1 MTDELKNI
9 DTGENANEEIISEA
23 EEKLEDVDNEAYETE
38 DIDEETEDKASN
50 EEGLSKEERAII
62 KHKKEN
68 KILRQRIEE
77 LEKNDLNNRFQN
89 EEFRRVKELVD
100 SGVDEDT
107 ANARAKAET
116 ENKRERYELN
126 VLKINGL
133 ENKCPGISIYRNE
146 LIEMKNKYPEF
157 SYEDLYNLKYRKD
170 NTYDIKT
177 KAEANAIKNRQE
189 AESKSLKSAVEDK
202 KTDFRLSDDDE
213 KAYSIWLKRH
223 PYGTRK
229 EFVDALYR

>member
-23 EEKLEDVDNEAYETE
+23 EEKLEDVDNEAVETE

-50 EEGLSKEERAII
+50 DEGLSKEERAII

-107 ANARAKAET
+107 ASARAKAET

-133 ENKCPGISIYRNE
+133 ENKCPGISIYKNE

-170 NTYDIKT
+170 NEYDIRT
-177 KAEANAIKNRQE
+177 KAEANAIKSRQE

-202 KTDFRLSDDDE
+202 KTDFRLSDEDE
-213 KAYSIWLKRH
+213 KAYSIWLTRH

>member
-1 MTDELKNI
+1 MNEELKNI
-9 DTGENANEEIISEA
+9 DTGEEIVKEDIIPETADA
-23 EEKLEDVDNEAYETE
+23 EDTIDESTETG
-38 DIDEETEDKASN
+38 DIDETVKDDSDN
-50 EEGLSKEERAII
+50 ESLSKEERAII

-77 LEKNDLNNRFQN
+77 LEKNDLNNKFQN

-107 ANARAKAET
+107 ASARAKAET

-133 ENKCPGISIYRNE
+133 EHKCPGISIYRNE

-170 NTYDIKT
+170 NEYDIKT
-177 KAEANAIKNRQE
+177 KAEANAIKSRQE
-189 AESKSLKSAVEDK
+189 AESKSLKAASEDK
-202 KTDFRLSDDDE
+202 KTDFKLSDDDE
-213 KAYSIWLKRH
+213 KAYTIWLKRH

>member
-1 MTDELKNI
+1 MNEELKNI
-9 DTGENANEEIISEA
+9 DTGEEVKEEVIPETADA
-23 EEKLEDVDNEAYETE
+23 EDTIDESTETE
-38 DIDEETEDKASN
+38 DIDETVKDDSN
-50 EEGLSKEERAII
+50 DESLSKEERAII

-77 LEKNDLNNRFQN
+77 LEKNDLNNKFQN

-107 ANARAKAET
+107 ASARAKAET

-133 ENKCPGISIYRNE
+133 EHKCPGISIYRNE

-170 NTYDIKT
+170 NEYDIKT
-177 KAEANAIKNRQE
+177 KAEANAIKSRQE
-189 AESKSLKSAVEDK
+189 AESKSLKAASEDK
-202 KTDFRLSDDDE
+202 KTDFKLSDDDE
-213 KAYSIWLKRH
+213 KAYTIWLKRH